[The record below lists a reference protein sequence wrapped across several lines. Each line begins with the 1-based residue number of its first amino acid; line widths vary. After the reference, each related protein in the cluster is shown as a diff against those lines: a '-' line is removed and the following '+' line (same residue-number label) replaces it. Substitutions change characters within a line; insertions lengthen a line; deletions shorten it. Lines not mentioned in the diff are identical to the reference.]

1 MTNAAPR
8 RVAAGSLPAESDASN
23 RAVATVGSAL
33 TLDMGAGAFDVF
45 STASVRTAAFRTI
58 EFSNVDLD
66 TACSTAAFSTADLDA
81 AFSDAA
87 CSTTDLSA
95 AACSTAGF
103 SKADHDAAFSA
114 DTSTTATAIAPRS
127 LDRVRN
133 QLGLTSTLVQVELVG
148 LPLPRVR
155 RSAPRRRDH
164 AISGWFG
171 LQMTSA
177 APRRVA
183 AGSPPAKSD
192 ASNRAVATVG
202 AVALHLEGIVDGPR
216 HAQQE
221 RASGVHESSL
231 VPLVPEDMVVMNVVA
246 RDNVSPVAANHSS
259 LPHLA
264 VEEDLHLRANR
275 QHGVGRGVQLDVVL
289 DVVTSIGYC
298 CRHPVATT
306 VCRREE
312 SREVALSICTPARRL
327 DS

>member
-1 MTNAAPR
+1 MIYKGLSKVRDSYLPTGAKSTGCRIFSTSAFAAP
-8 RVAAGSLPAESDASN
+8 SFLPSD
-23 RAVATVGSAL
+23 
-33 TLDMGAGAFDVF
+33 F

-81 AFSDAA
+81 AFSIGDLDAA

-148 LPLPRVR
+148 LPLPLVR

-183 AGSPPAKSD
+183 AGSLPAESD
-192 ASNRAVATVG
+192 ASNRAVA
-202 AVALHLEGIVDGPR
+202 
-216 HAQQE
+216 
-221 RASGVHESSL
+221 
-231 VPLVPEDMVVMNVVA
+231 
-246 RDNVSPVAANHSS
+246 
-259 LPHLA
+259 
-264 VEEDLHLRANR
+264 
-275 QHGVGRGVQLDVVL
+275 
-289 DVVTSIGYC
+289 SIGDC
-298 CRHPVATT
+298 HP
-306 VCRREE
+306 RQQ
-312 SREVALSICTPARRL
+312 
-327 DS
+327 

>member
-1 MTNAAPR
+1 MPLPIVLRSSPRRWDHAISGWFGLQMTNAAPR

-81 AFSDAA
+81 AFSIGDLDAA

-148 LPLPRVR
+148 LPLPLVR

-183 AGSPPAKSD
+183 AGSPPAYTD
-192 ASNRAVATVG
+192 ASNRAVA
-202 AVALHLEGIVDGPR
+202 
-216 HAQQE
+216 
-221 RASGVHESSL
+221 
-231 VPLVPEDMVVMNVVA
+231 
-246 RDNVSPVAANHSS
+246 
-259 LPHLA
+259 
-264 VEEDLHLRANR
+264 
-275 QHGVGRGVQLDVVL
+275 
-289 DVVTSIGYC
+289 SIGDC
-298 CRHPVATT
+298 HP
-306 VCRREE
+306 RQQ
-312 SREVALSICTPARRL
+312 
-327 DS
+327 